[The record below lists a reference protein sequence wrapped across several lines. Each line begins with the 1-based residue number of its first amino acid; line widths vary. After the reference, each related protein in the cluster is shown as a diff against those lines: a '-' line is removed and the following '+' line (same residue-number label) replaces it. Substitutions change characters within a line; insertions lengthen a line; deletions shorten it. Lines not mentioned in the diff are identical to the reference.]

1 MKKKNNP
8 KLLEMT
14 KVKVDMINRM
24 VDLLDDAIMS
34 CYYGMIDEEKENTA
48 ITNYNKEKGRL
59 NYYEC
64 LLAVIDYFLND
75 VPLRVDDDVKNKIDE
90 CLEAF
95 KLDVEEKVVL
105 AKMMIFKIGV

>member
-34 CYYGMIDEEKENTA
+34 CYYGMIDEE
-48 ITNYNKEKGRL
+48 R
-59 NYYEC
+59 
-64 LLAVIDYFLND
+64 
-75 VPLRVDDDVKNKIDE
+75 KIQQ
-90 CLEAF
+90 
-95 KLDVEEKVVL
+95 
-105 AKMMIFKIGV
+105 

>member
-24 VDLLDDAIMS
+24 VDLLEDAIMS

-48 ITNYNKEKGRL
+48 ITEL
-59 NYYEC
+59 
-64 LLAVIDYFLND
+64 
-75 VPLRVDDDVKNKIDE
+75 
-90 CLEAF
+90 
-95 KLDVEEKVVL
+95 
-105 AKMMIFKIGV
+105 

>member
-64 LLAVIDYFLND
+64 LLAVI
-75 VPLRVDDDVKNKIDE
+75 
-90 CLEAF
+90 
-95 KLDVEEKVVL
+95 
-105 AKMMIFKIGV
+105 